1 MNYEK
6 RPVNIE
12 GWGMYQV
19 DTDGNVYSKSD
30 KIMKYSINHNGYC
43 ILNFSSKGKSKGFA
57 IHTIVAKT
65 FLSNNDKNKNQV
77 NHKDGNKQNNNVDNL
92 EWVTAKENT
101 QHSVNTLGNNKIGI
115 NNPNSKRI
123 YGYDNKTKELKYKFD
138 SVADA
143 AKYFVSNGKNF
154 RYIQN
159 IICQV
164 ANNKNKKSYKGCVWK
179 YT

>member
-1 MNYEK
+1 MNYK
-6 RPVNIE
+6 KKPVNIE

-19 DTDGNVYSKSD
+19 DTDGNVYSKQG
-30 KIMKYSINHNGYC
+30 KIIKPSINHNGYL
-43 ILNFSSKGKSKGFA
+43 IVNFYHNHIRKGFA

-65 FLSNNDKNKNQV
+65 FLPNGDKNKNQV

-101 QHSVNTLGNNKIGI
+101 QHSINTLGNNKIGI

-123 YGYDNKTKELKYKFD
+123 YGYDKKTKELKYKFD

>member
-19 DTDGNVYSKSD
+19 DTDGNVYSKQG
-30 KIMKYSINHNGYC
+30 KIMKPSINHNGYL
-43 ILNFSSKGKSKGFA
+43 IVNFYHNHIRKGFG
-57 IHTIVAKT
+57 IHTLVATT
-65 FLSNNDKNKNQV
+65 FLEHEDYKNQV

-101 QHSVNTLGNNKIGI
+101 QHSINTLGNNKIGI

-123 YGYDNKTKELKYKFD
+123 YGYDKKTKELKYKFN

-143 AKYFVSNGKNF
+143 AKYFVSNDKNF

>member
-6 RPVNIE
+6 KPVNIE
-12 GWGMYQV
+12 GWEMYQV
-19 DTDGNVYSKSD
+19 DTDGNVYNKQG
-30 KIMKYSINHNGYC
+30 KIMKPSINHKGYM
-43 ILNFSSKGKSKGFA
+43 IVNFYHNHIRKGFG
-57 IHTIVAKT
+57 IHTLVATT
-65 FLSNNDKNKNQV
+65 FIEHEDYKNQV

-92 EWVTAKENT
+92 EWVTAKENI
-101 QHSVNTLGNNKIGI
+101 QHSINTLGNNKIGI

-123 YGYDNKTKELKYKFD
+123 YGYDKKTKELKYKFD

-143 AKYFVSNGKNF
+143 AKHFVSNGKNF